1 MRLKFDKRTGPL
13 YWCTYEK
20 QFTENTFMP
29 EERFKENIDWVAK
42 EFVPYGYEMV
52 CTDGWIEDSFC
63 INENGYLTRHHDSWK
78 HDWKYWADYLNERGM
93 ALGVYYNPT
102 WISPAAVKNKE
113 ILVKGTN
120 IPVREITDLSYVYNE
135 ENEKEITG
143 DRFSYPNGEDR
154 ALYWVDVDRSGAK
167 EYVQGY
173 VKYFIDC
180 HVAFL
185 RIDFLSW
192 YEDGMDKGKQIGRNH
207 GSANYREVLEWIKE
221 AAGDQI
227 MISLVMPHLKNNG
240 ENEFGM
246 GQMARINEDS
256 GTGGWDTFSDRN
268 RGLHFDYWSQCT
280 TAFDG
285 LIYWSKIFA
294 DHNMIMDADMLRL
307 NTFANDEECK
317 SAVSLELIAGAPLD
331 IADQYDTIKDR
342 AWIYQN
348 EELLALNK
356 KEILSFPLSTDTK
369 NPDSTIWIGKEATGE
384 IILSVFK
391 RCRRKR
397 SRD

>member
-1 MRLKFDKRTGPL
+1 M
-13 YWCTYEK
+13 
-20 QFTENTFMP
+20 
-29 EERFKENIDWVAK
+29 
-42 EFVPYGYEMV
+42 
-52 CTDGWIEDSFC
+52 
-63 INENGYLTRHHDSWK
+63 
-78 HDWKYWADYLNERGM
+78 
-93 ALGVYYNPT
+93 
-102 WISPAAVKNKE
+102 
-113 ILVKGTN
+113 
-120 IPVREITDLSYVYNE
+120 
-135 ENEKEITG
+135 
-143 DRFSYPNGEDR
+143 
-154 ALYWVDVDRSGAK
+154 
-167 EYVQGY
+167 QGY

-180 HVAFL
+180 HVTFL

-207 GSANYREVLEWIKE
+207 GSANYRKVLEWIKE

-280 TAFDG
+280 TAFEG

-384 IILSVFK
+384 IILSVFNRDAEEK
-391 RCRRKR
+391 EVEIDFKQVLLCRAASVRDLWMHEDLGEMKSFHTILPPHGCRVLKLSER
-397 SRD
+397 S